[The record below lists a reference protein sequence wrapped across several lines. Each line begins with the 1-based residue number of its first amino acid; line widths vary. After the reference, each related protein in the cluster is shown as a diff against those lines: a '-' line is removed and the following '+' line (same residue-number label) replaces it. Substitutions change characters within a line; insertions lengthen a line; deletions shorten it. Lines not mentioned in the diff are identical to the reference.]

1 MCVFLVIFQVE
12 PVISHV
18 IFQGDVLVMD
28 GAGVQEY
35 YE

>member
-1 MCVFLVIFQVE
+1 MCVFLVILQVE
-12 PVISHV
+12 PLISPA

>member
-1 MCVFLVIFQVE
+1 MFLDSSGWA
-12 PVISHV
+12 VISRV